1 MRHPYAEVDQELLSR
16 LYTRSTAPPAR
27 NRSRQAATGSCQSPS
42 MAQPRE
48 RRAPVP
54 ARHTSPGN
62 HTASYRPAAGDL
74 PIVRPADDVGPAD
87 GGREHVLALALRGRR
102 HQLHARQP
110 PHSEQALAAS
120 VIGRS
125 TALRPVP
132 QDFSPLER
140 AQYGESAARPRATI
154 FSAEEAQP
162 HLTVR
167 VVPVRVHQPPLR
179 QPSRYLVA
187 PPLIGRRRASHGGH
201 DICPHLVRLGI
212 CGVRPERVRADDRR
226 LAGREPHA
234 NGTAA
239 GSTGDRL
246 ADIGAF
252 ASVWSGAN
260 EGAFWRSK
268 EQTPQCA

>member
-1 MRHPYAEVDQELLSR
+1 MPPASGPRPPPTAGRGEQARSVAAALNRSMPAGCHPQLSPARGGEGNRAPSEGERGPEVRHPYAEVDQELLSR

-120 VIGRS
+120 VIGSFDRIEARTAGLLSARARPVRRIGGTPQSNDLFSRGSSAAPDGPGCPGSCPPNSVKATRGYGRS
-125 TALRPVP
+125 T
-132 QDFSPLER
+132 SP
-140 AQYGESAARPRATI
+140 AT
-154 FSAEEAQP
+154 S
-162 HLTVR
+162 
-167 VVPVRVHQPPLR
+167 
-179 QPSRYLVA
+179 
-187 PPLIGRRRASHGGH
+187 GRG
-201 DICPHLVRLGI
+201 
-212 CGVRPERVRADDRR
+212 
-226 LAGREPHA
+226 
-234 NGTAA
+234 
-239 GSTGDRL
+239 
-246 ADIGAF
+246 
-252 ASVWSGAN
+252 
-260 EGAFWRSK
+260 
-268 EQTPQCA
+268 